1 VKTAYVVD
9 ASVAVKW
16 FVPEIHSEHALR
28 LLRKGFD
35 LQAPELIQAEFGNI
49 LWKKCRAGE
58 LDGTTAGEI
67 LGSFKRSPLVVH
79 PHGALLK
86 LAWEIAL
93 KYRQTFYDCL
103 YLALAM
109 AGKARMVTADRK
121 FYEALAGTS
130 SGRHLL
136 WIEEVS

>member
-1 VKTAYVVD
+1 MKTAYVVD

-28 LLRKGFD
+28 LLRKRFD
-35 LQAPELIQAEFGNI
+35 LQAPELIQAELGNI

-58 LDGTTAGEI
+58 TRWNNRRGILDN
-67 LGSFKRSPLVVH
+67 FKRSPLVVH

-93 KYRQTFYDCL
+93 KHRQTFYDCL

-109 AGKARMVTADRK
+109 TEKARMVTADRK

-130 SGRHLL
+130 SERHLL
-136 WIEEVS
+136 WIEEVT

>member
-1 VKTAYVVD
+1 MSVFVVD
-9 ASVAVKW
+9 ASVVIKW
-16 FVPEIHSEHALR
+16 FVPEVHSEYALR
-28 LLRKGFD
+28 LLRKRFA

-67 LGSFKRSPLVVH
+67 LGSFKRSPLVVY
-79 PHGALLK
+79 PHGAFMK

-109 AGKARMVTADRK
+109 TEKARMVTADRK
-121 FYEALAGTS
+121 FFEALAGTPA
-130 SGRHLL
+130 GRHLL
-136 WIEEVS
+136 WIEEVT